1 MTQETMNTQNET
13 RENKQEYSDIKVS
26 KRTEKVLVAM
36 AALDELHA
44 KLSDLGGEGVLDPYV
59 ESLETIE
66 GCLERT
72 LIGTIYSVQP
82 DEGPKYKV
90 I

>member
-1 MTQETMNTQNET
+1 MNTQKE
-13 RENKQEYSDIKVS
+13 RENSQEYSDIKVS

-36 AALDELHA
+36 AALDELRD
-44 KLSDLGGEGVLDPYV
+44 KLADLGGEGVLDTYV
-59 ESLETIE
+59 ESLESIE
-66 GCLERT
+66 GHLERT
-72 LIGTIYSVQP
+72 LIGTIYSIQP

>member
-1 MTQETMNTQNET
+1 MNTQKE
-13 RENKQEYSDIKVS
+13 RENSQEYSDIKVS

-36 AALDELHA
+36 AALDELHD
-44 KLSDLGGEGVLDPYV
+44 KLSDLGGVGVLDSYV

-66 GCLERT
+66 GHLERT